1 MLVEWSGTEKANL
14 EANLHRGAIAVE
26 YTGCEMRLLVG
37 CQLPGQYVWQKT
49 TTTTDVLDIDNADE
63 LHAAL
68 PLGVWD
74 LEGALSQT
82 GRLSVHTTSA
92 GQMTLKGANV
102 QDVPLG
108 GSCSQATHLLQAVS
122 IGAFR
127 LDAGGAVQGSAG
139 ASVQQAGVG
148 GSTKSHESVLR
159 KAGDPASCD
168 QSTTEAPHAGC
179 RSPLQAFLVPLSGAT
194 PRVPKSEQLRVTF
207 VSSNAD
213 LVWEVRRSNETLC
226 TTPCT
231 RWVDP
236 AQTFRLRSYD
246 GDGQPS
252 AGGYKV
258 DLPALGKYGAGQ
270 AVVVQAEPRK
280 RGRFALGIVAT
291 SIGGLLAL
299 FGGFATLAADDD
311 RSLSD
316 SGLKTLGVGAGLMT
330 LGVVGIITSA
340 ADAEISGQAR
350 MGLPLGFSGRF

>member
-1 MLVEWSGTEKANL
+1 MRKTWPIVCLLISTACGSTATPRAHAPTLADAAPSTCEHAEARGAPLLVEWSGTGKANL

-82 GRLSVHTTSA
+82 GRLSVYTTSA

-127 LDAGGAVQGSAG
+127 LDAGGAVQGS
-139 ASVQQAGVG
+139 
-148 GSTKSHESVLR
+148 
-159 KAGDPASCD
+159 
-168 QSTTEAPHAGC
+168 
-179 RSPLQAFLVPLSGAT
+179 
-194 PRVPKSEQLRVTF
+194 
-207 VSSNAD
+207 
-213 LVWEVRRSNETLC
+213 VWEVRRSNETLC

-258 DLPALGKYGAGQ
+258 DLPALRP
-270 AVVVQAEPRK
+270 AVTARDRVRAPKQTLP
-280 RGRFALGIVAT
+280 
-291 SIGGLLAL
+291 GGW
-299 FGGFATLAADDD
+299 
-311 RSLSD
+311 RSSD
-316 SGLKTLGVGAGLMT
+316 E
-330 LGVVGIITSA
+330 SA
-340 ADAEISGQAR
+340 ALRQAAA
-350 MGLPLGFSGRF
+350 